1 MAVNAVNGAD
11 NRGRNA
17 AIGAGVGLVGGGA
30 AGYFT
35 KSILKD
41 GNFTDEFVNKAI
53 LAGAK
58 DDQTKN
64 VVNATRKISELA
76 EDAPVDKM
84 KKVLSKLGESIAESV
99 GEDKEVFKKALA
111 EGTDDEVKGM
121 FTTIKEGL
129 GGLYETMKTQTV
141 EALDNVYDKSAKKFK
156 ELTSE
161 ASEETKNVL
170 AEAKKI
176 ARNIKLKPAAIYGA
190 AAAVVAGLVAYAA
203 TPKGEKAAEAEKPQS

>member
-1 MAVNAVNGAD
+1 MTVNAVNGAD

-30 AGYFT
+30 AGYLT

-84 KKVLSKLGESIAESV
+84 KKVLSKLGESLAETI
-99 GEDKEVFKKALA
+99 GEDKEAFKKVIA
-111 EGTDDEVKGM
+111 EGTDDEVKGI
-121 FTTIKEGL
+121 FTTVKEGL

-141 EALDNVYDKSAKKFK
+141 ETLDSVYDKSAKKFK
-156 ELTSE
+156 ELAAD
-161 ASEETKNVL
+161 ASEETKNAL

-203 TPKGEKAAEAEKPQS
+203 TPKGEKAAEAEKAS

>member
-1 MAVNAVNGAD
+1 MTVNAVNGAD

-41 GNFTDEFVNKAI
+41 GNFTDEFVNKTI

-64 VVNATRKISELA
+64 VVNAARKISEIA

-84 KKVLSKLGESIAESV
+84 KKVLSKFGESIAEAI
-99 GEDKEVFKKALA
+99 GEDKEVFKKALT
-111 EGTDDEVKGM
+111 EGSDDEIKGM
-121 FTTIKEGL
+121 FGTLKEGI
-129 GGLYETMKTQTV
+129 GSLYETMKTQTV
-141 EALDNVYDKSAKKFK
+141 ETLDSVYDKSAKKFK
-156 ELTSE
+156 DL
-161 ASEETKNVL
+161 ASDAAEETKNAL
-170 AEAKKI
+170 SEAKKLV
-176 ARNIKLKPAAIYGA
+176 RNIKLKPAAIYGA

-203 TPKGEKAAEAEKPQS
+203 TPKGEKAAEAEKIS